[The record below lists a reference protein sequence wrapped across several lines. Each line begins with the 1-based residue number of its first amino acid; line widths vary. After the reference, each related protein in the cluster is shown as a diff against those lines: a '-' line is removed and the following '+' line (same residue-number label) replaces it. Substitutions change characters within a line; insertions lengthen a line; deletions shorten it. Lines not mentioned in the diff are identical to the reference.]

1 MGYSRDTKTI
11 SFNEIIPRSSVRVT
25 DDNMIYVIDLIKV
38 IVSERAQRDTFT
50 ILRHLPD
57 DFFAGDE
64 KIILRSTGGLGNSK
78 TRLISCSDA
87 LEFIMLLPGAMSK
100 EVRMQFADIIKRY
113 LAANEV
119 TVDDIKADTAMEL
132 LESRKHKI
140 EIDSME
146 SQARYKSE
154 RRKIEID
161 SRKLRILIQKL
172 EFIKSLLPDGQLD
185 DQVCAMFRNA
195 VVNSLGQHTC

>member
-11 SFNEIIPRSSVRVT
+11 SFNEIIPGSSVRVT

-50 ILRHLPD
+50 ILRHLPAV
-57 DFFAGDE
+57 FFAGDE

-119 TVDDIKADTAMEL
+119 TVDDIKADTAVEL
-132 LESRKHKI
+132 LESRKRKI

-146 SQARYKSE
+146 SQARYKDE
-154 RRKIEID
+154 R
-161 SRKLRILIQKL
+161 RKLRIQIQELQIHTQKL
-172 EFIKSLLPDGQLD
+172 EFIKSLSPNGQLD

>member
-11 SFNEIIPRSSVRVT
+11 SFNEIIPGSSVRVT

-119 TVDDIKADTAMEL
+119 TVDDIKADTAVEL
-132 LESRKHKI
+132 LESRKRKI

-146 SQARYKSE
+146 SQARYKDE
-154 RRKIEID
+154 R
-161 SRKLRILIQKL
+161 RKLRIHIQKL
-172 EFIKSLLPDGQLD
+172 EFIKSLSPNGQLD

-195 VVNSLGQHTC
+195 IVNSLDFQLA